1 MNRVAG
7 ALAVLTGVVGFLIGL
22 VVQAGGARPGPAAG
36 MLKPHELQPLMVTAE
51 APVVAAATPGPL
63 DFAAVAARVNPVV
76 VNVDAAVRADSRSRS
91 GPRWRRDIA
100 DDPGAP
106 REGSGSGFLIDSSGY
121 LLTNFHVIDG
131 ADRLTVTLGD
141 GRSFRAELAGVDPAI
156 DIALLK
162 IPATEHLP
170 VAVLGNSD
178 SLRPGQWVCAIGNPL
193 GYVHSVTVGVISF
206 LGRKLFDPSL
216 DAYIQTDAAI
226 SLGNSGGPL
235 IDAQGHV
242 VGITTAISAQAANI
256 GFAIPINQV
265 IPVLEQLRER
275 GRVSRGFLGVGLTAM
290 TPALRTALG
299 VTAERGAVVQD
310 VTPDTP
316 AERAGLRAYDVIV
329 SVDDVPVRTDDEL
342 IRAIAARLP
351 GSVARLGLVRD
362 AEVRSLNVKLTERPV
377 RETRGQGSAAESDA
391 RPAASR
397 EHGLLGLTVRDLDPT
412 IVARQQI
419 PDTLQGVMVVDVD
432 PAGPARLA
440 RLRPGQVILE
450 INRTR
455 VISAASF
462 NALAAAL
469 KPGRPVAILLFEPLT
484 GQRQLLT
491 VVPDSS
497 P

>member
-7 ALAVLTGVVGFLIGL
+7 ALAALTGVVGFLIGL
-22 VVQAGGARPGPAAG
+22 VMAAGGSRPSLPGTA
-36 MLKPHELQPLMVTAE
+36 LKPHESTPLVVTAE
-51 APVVAAATPGPL
+51 APAAASVTPGPL
-63 DFAAVAARVNPVV
+63 DFATVAARVNPAV
-76 VNVDAAVRADSRSRS
+76 VNVDAAVRGDSRSRAGS
-91 GPRWRRDIA
+91 RWQRDLA
-100 DDPGAP
+100 DAPGAP
-106 REGSGSGFLIDSSGY
+106 REGSGSGFFIDSSGY

-141 GRSFRAELAGVDPAI
+141 GRSFRAELVGVDPAI

-256 GFAIPINQV
+256 GFAIPINQI

-275 GRVSRGFLGVGLTAM
+275 GRVSRGFLGVGLTAL
-290 TPALRTALG
+290 TPALQAALG
-299 VTAERGAVVQD
+299 VTAERGAVVQE
-310 VTPDTP
+310 VSPDTP

-329 SVDDVPVRTDDEL
+329 TVDDVAVGTDDEL
-342 IRAIAARLP
+342 IRTISARLP
-351 GSVARLGLVRD
+351 GTVARLGVVRD
-362 AEVRSLNVKLTERPV
+362 AETRSLSIKLTERPV
-377 RETRGQGSAAESDA
+377 RETRNQRAAVSDA
-391 RPAASR
+391 RPAVSR
-397 EHGLLGLTVRDLDPT
+397 EHGLLGLTVRDLDPAT
-412 IVARQQI
+412 AARQQI
-419 PDTLQGVMVVDVD
+419 PDALQGVMVVDVD

-440 RLRPGQVILE
+440 RLRPGQLILE

-455 VISAASF
+455 VASAAAYQ
-462 NALAAAL
+462 ALVAGL

-491 VVPDSS
+491 VIPDSI

>member
-7 ALAVLTGVVGFLIGL
+7 ALAALTGVVGFLIGL
-22 VVQAGGARPGPAAG
+22 VMAAGGSRPPAPGTA
-36 MLKPHELQPLMVTAE
+36 LKPHESTPLVVTAE
-51 APVVAAATPGPL
+51 APVMAAVTPGPL

-76 VNVDAAVRADSRSRS
+76 VNVDAAVRGDSRSRS
-91 GPRWRRDIA
+91 GSRWQRDLA
-100 DDPGAP
+100 DAPGAP
-106 REGSGSGFLIDSSGY
+106 REGSGSGFFIDSSGY

-141 GRSFRAELAGVDPAI
+141 GRSFRAELVGVDPAI

-290 TPALRTALG
+290 TPALQVALG
-299 VTAERGAVVQD
+299 VTAERGALVQE
-310 VTPDTP
+310 VSPDTP

-329 SVDDVPVRTDDEL
+329 SVDDVPVATDDEL
-342 IRAIAARLP
+342 IRTIAARLP
-351 GSVARLGLVRD
+351 GTVARLGLVRD
-362 AEVRSLNVKLTERPV
+362 AEPRSLSVKLIERPV
-377 RETRGQGSAAESDA
+377 RETRNPSGAAVSDA
-391 RPAASR
+391 RPAVSR
-397 EHGLLGLTVRDLDPT
+397 EHGLLGLTVRDLDAAT
-412 IVARQQI
+412 AARQQI
-419 PDTLQGVMVVDVD
+419 PDGLQGAMVYDVD

-440 RLRPGQVILE
+440 RLRPGQLILE
-450 INRTR
+450 INRMR
-455 VISAASF
+455 VASAAAF
-462 NALAAAL
+462 QAIAAGL

-484 GQRQLLT
+484 GQRLLLT
-491 VVPDSS
+491 VIPDSV

>member
-7 ALAVLTGVVGFLIGL
+7 ALAALTGVVGFLIGL
-22 VVQAGGARPGPAAG
+22 VMAAG
-36 MLKPHELQPLMVTAE
+36 DSKPASPASALRPHETTPLVVTAE
-51 APVVAAATPGPL
+51 APAPKPADAGPI

-106 REGSGSGFLIDSSGY
+106 REGSGSGFFIDSSGY

-265 IPVLEQLRER
+265 IPVLQQLRER
-275 GRVSRGFLGVGLTAM
+275 GRVSRASLGVGLTAM
-290 TPALRTALG
+290 TPALGAALG
-299 VTAERGAVVQD
+299 VPAERGAVVQD
-310 VTPDTP
+310 VTPETP

-342 IRAIAARLP
+342 IRIIAARVP
-351 GSVARLGLVRD
+351 GTVVKLGLLRE
-362 AEVRSLNVKLTERPV
+362 AEARSLSMKLTERPV
-377 RETRGQGSAAESDA
+377 RETRNKADAAVSDA
-391 RPAASR
+391 RPAVSR
-397 EHGLLGLTVRDLDPT
+397 EHGLLGLAVRDLDAAT
-412 IVARQQI
+412 AARQQI
-419 PDTLQGVMVVDVD
+419 PEGLHGVVVADVD

-440 RLRPGQVILE
+440 RLRTGQLILE
-450 INRTR
+450 VNRTR
-455 VISAASF
+455 VASATAF
-462 NALAAAL
+462 QALAAGL
-469 KPGRPVAILLFEPLT
+469 KPGRPVAILLYDPLT

-491 VVPDSS
+491 VIPDAVP
-497 P
+497 

>member
-7 ALAVLTGVVGFLIGL
+7 ALAALTGVVGFLIGL
-22 VVQAGGARPGPAAG
+22 VMAAGGSRPASPGTA
-36 MLKPHELQPLMVTAE
+36 LKPHGSTPLIVTAE
-51 APVVAAATPGPL
+51 PPAVTVATPGPL
-63 DFAAVAARVNPVV
+63 DFAAVAARVNPAV
-76 VNVDAAVRADSRSRS
+76 VNVDAAVRGDSRSRS
-91 GPRWRRDIA
+91 GTRWGRDIV
-100 DDPGAP
+100 DGPGAP
-106 REGSGSGFLIDSSGY
+106 REGSGSGFFIDSSGY
-121 LLTNFHVIDG
+121 LVTNFHVIDG

-141 GRSFRAELAGVDPAI
+141 GRSFRAELVGVDPAI

-162 IPATEHLP
+162 IPSTERLP

-178 SLRPGQWVCAIGNPL
+178 SLKPGQWVCAIGNPL

-275 GRVSRGFLGVGLTAM
+275 GRVSRGSLGVGLTAM
-290 TPALRTALG
+290 TPALRVALG
-299 VTAERGAVVQD
+299 VAAERGAVVQD

-342 IRAIAARLP
+342 IRAIAGRMP
-351 GSVARLGLVRD
+351 GTVARLGIVRD
-362 AEVRSLNVKLTERPV
+362 AEARSFTVKLTERPV
-377 RETRGQGSAAESDA
+377 RETRNQSGAVVSDA
-391 RPAASR
+391 RPAVSR
-397 EHGLLGLTVRDLDPT
+397 EHGLLGLTVRDLDGAT
-412 IVARQQI
+412 VARQQI
-419 PDTLQGVMVVDVD
+419 PDGLQGVTVIEVD

-440 RLRPGQVILE
+440 RLRPGQLILE

-455 VISAASF
+455 VASAVAF
-462 NALAAAL
+462 QAIVAGL
-469 KPGRPVAILLFEPLT
+469 KPGRPVAILLFDPLT

-491 VVPDSS
+491 VTPDSA

>member
-7 ALAVLTGVVGFLIGL
+7 ALAALTGVVGFLIGL
-22 VVQAGGARPGPAAG
+22 VMAAGGSRPALPGAA
-36 MLKPHELQPLMVTAE
+36 LKPHESAPLMVTAE
-51 APVVAAATPGPL
+51 APASATVAPGPL
-63 DFAAVAARVNPVV
+63 DFATVASRVNPAV
-76 VNVDAAVRADSRSRS
+76 VNVDAAVRGDGRSRS
-91 GPRWRRDIA
+91 GSRWQRDLA
-100 DDPGAP
+100 DAPGAP
-106 REGSGSGFLIDSSGY
+106 REGSGSGFFIDSSGY

-141 GRSFRAELAGVDPAI
+141 GRSFRAELVGVDPAV

-290 TPALRTALG
+290 TPALQVALG
-299 VTAERGAVVQD
+299 VTAERGAVVQE
-310 VTPDTP
+310 VSPDTP

-329 SVDDVPVRTDDEL
+329 SVDDVPVTTDDEL
-342 IRAIAARLP
+342 IRTIAARLP
-351 GSVARLGLVRD
+351 GTVARLGLVRD
-362 AEVRSLNVKLTERPV
+362 AEARSISVKLTERPV
-377 RETRGQGSAAESDA
+377 REMRNQPGAVSDA
-391 RPAASR
+391 RPAVSR
-397 EHGLLGLTVRDLDPT
+397 EHGLLGLTVRDLDAAT
-412 IVARQQI
+412 AARLQI
-419 PDTLQGVMVVDVD
+419 PDALQGVMVVDVD

-440 RLRPGQVILE
+440 RLRPGQLILE
-450 INRTR
+450 VNRTR
-455 VISAASF
+455 VVSAVAYQALIS
-462 NALAAAL
+462 AL

-491 VVPDSS
+491 VIPDSA